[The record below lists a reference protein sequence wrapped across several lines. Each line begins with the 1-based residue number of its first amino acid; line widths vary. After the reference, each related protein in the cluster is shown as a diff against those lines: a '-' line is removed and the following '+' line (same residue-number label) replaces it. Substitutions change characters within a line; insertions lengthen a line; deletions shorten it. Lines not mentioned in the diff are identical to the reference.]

1 MGYNILCGGQSM
13 QPDTSFQTYYG
24 KQNFI
29 SLNKTLL
36 LALISLKKYAL
47 KTHIF
52 FSQQNNNEN
61 LTDTYHI

>member
-1 MGYNILCGGQSM
+1 M